1 MLLIKFLSLGTI
13 THLVLRIS
21 LKLLNCAAVLYF
33 RFAFVEFENT
43 DDAKEAMDSC
53 NNTDIEGRSIRLEFS
68 QNRGEGGGRGGSG

>member
-1 MLLIKFLSLGTI
+1 M
-13 THLVLRIS
+13 
-21 LKLLNCAAVLYF
+21 LYF